1 MGVWQSTH
9 PRVVYHLKFCQ
20 NRCGS
25 KMVEISIPSCNDQY
39 KRKKN
44 QNVVL
49 KSSCQVWTKFH
60 SRTVPAGANVRQP
73 CSFTLSSLTQPAE
86 HLLSKI
92 NPTNYALILEAPI
105 SDCSSGYPVY
115 CSGEQRRLQMEMY
128 CHVRDRFSLQDPQ
141 GSSTCTLRLV
151 IDYGQAFIIFA
162 SLFCM

>member
-1 MGVWQSTH
+1 M
-9 PRVVYHLKFCQ
+9 
-20 NRCGS
+20 
-25 KMVEISIPSCNDQY
+25 
-39 KRKKN
+39 
-44 QNVVL
+44 
-49 KSSCQVWTKFH
+49 WTKFH
-60 SRTVPAGANVRQP
+60 SRTVPAGTNVRQP

-128 CHVRDRFSLQDPQ
+128 CHVRDHFSLQDPQ

-162 SLFCM
+162 SLFCMWNPRSRMFITLLCHRGLQIWLESPWFNRKKIGPLGLV